1 MFDLKKQAEIKAMIE
16 NVRKEAA
23 EKGRRLELKLMLK
36 WIK

>member
-23 EKGRRLELKLMLK
+23 ETALLDHP
-36 WIK
+36 